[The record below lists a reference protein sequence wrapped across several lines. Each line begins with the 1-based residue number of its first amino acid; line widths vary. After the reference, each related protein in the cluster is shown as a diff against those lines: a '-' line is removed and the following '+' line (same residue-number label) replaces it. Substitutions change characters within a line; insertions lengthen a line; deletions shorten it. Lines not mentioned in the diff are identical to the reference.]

1 MVTKNQLIAHLRAK
15 NNGLEDKIEAVRNHL
30 KQRIET
36 YLEGAS
42 TRVELEN
49 VLKILEA
56 ED

>member
-15 NNGLEDKIEAVRNHL
+15 NKELEDKIEAVRNHL

-36 YLEGAS
+36 CLEGAS
-42 TRVELEN
+42 TRMELEN

-56 ED
+56 EG